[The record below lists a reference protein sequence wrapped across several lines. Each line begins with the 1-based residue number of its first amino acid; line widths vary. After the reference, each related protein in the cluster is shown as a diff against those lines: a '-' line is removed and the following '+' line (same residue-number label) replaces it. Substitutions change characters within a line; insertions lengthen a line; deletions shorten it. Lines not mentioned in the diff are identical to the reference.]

1 MIIVFK
7 TMFSLNAS
15 ICYISKSTA
24 MILLV
29 MVLIYPT
36 VYKHSFLCHVDVIV
50 SGRTCV
56 SGVL

>member
-7 TMFSLNAS
+7 TLSPLYAS

-36 VYKHSFLCHVDVIV
+36 IYKHSFLCHVDVLV